1 MEIRRAKK
9 KRKQKKNKQEDKI
22 HYKNSHLN
30 YHHNRTECVRE
41 RERKEAIARNMRV
54 KCEKMEED

>member
-9 KRKQKKNKQEDKI
+9 KRKQKETTKNKQEKI

-41 RERKEAIARNMRV
+41 REEGSDCTKYAREM
-54 KCEKMEED
+54 